1 MIIAILFFSLASAV
15 CIQLFAKSHLL
26 STQTV
31 NQNHAV
37 IQAQNLAESYL
48 ALEGDINAMQDLFS
62 PSEQIS
68 DDTLRL
74 TFDSCWNLC
83 SAENGG
89 SYQAELVHT
98 PAEGTG
104 IMEAQI
110 TVYDLSAPEMPI
122 YTISVMHHTAERGGT
137 MSNSSK
143 KKQFGMNIGSA
154 SILLVFVI
162 LCLVSFAVL
171 SIVSANADSRLSTR
185 VLERTTAYYDACNQ
199 AEQSLAGMDNTLR
212 RVYEASD
219 SEDAYYGSVG
229 HGKSYV
235 IPISDLQSLQVTI
248 EILYP
253 LSADDTFYRI
263 TAWQVLNTEDLQ

>member
-1 MIIAILFFSLASAV
+1 
-15 CIQLFAKSHLL
+15 
-26 STQTV
+26 
-31 NQNHAV
+31 
-37 IQAQNLAESYL
+37 
-48 ALEGDINAMQDLFS
+48 
-62 PSEQIS
+62 
-68 DDTLRL
+68 
-74 TFDSCWNLC
+74 
-83 SAENGG
+83 
-89 SYQAELVHT
+89 
-98 PAEGTG
+98 
-104 IMEAQI
+104 
-110 TVYDLSAPEMPI
+110 
-122 YTISVMHHTAERGGT
+122 

-143 KKQFGMNIGSA
+143 KRQFGMNIGSA

-263 TAWQVLNTEDLQ
+263 TAWQILNTEDLQ

>member
-1 MIIAILFFSLASAV
+1 
-15 CIQLFAKSHLL
+15 
-26 STQTV
+26 
-31 NQNHAV
+31 
-37 IQAQNLAESYL
+37 
-48 ALEGDINAMQDLFS
+48 
-62 PSEQIS
+62 
-68 DDTLRL
+68 
-74 TFDSCWNLC
+74 
-83 SAENGG
+83 
-89 SYQAELVHT
+89 
-98 PAEGTG
+98 
-104 IMEAQI
+104 
-110 TVYDLSAPEMPI
+110 
-122 YTISVMHHTAERGGT
+122 

-185 VLERTTAYYDACNQ
+185 VLERTTAYYAACNQ
-199 AEQSLAGMDNTLR
+199 AEHSLAGMDNTLR

>member
-1 MIIAILFFSLASAV
+1 
-15 CIQLFAKSHLL
+15 
-26 STQTV
+26 
-31 NQNHAV
+31 
-37 IQAQNLAESYL
+37 
-48 ALEGDINAMQDLFS
+48 
-62 PSEQIS
+62 
-68 DDTLRL
+68 
-74 TFDSCWNLC
+74 
-83 SAENGG
+83 
-89 SYQAELVHT
+89 
-98 PAEGTG
+98 
-104 IMEAQI
+104 
-110 TVYDLSAPEMPI
+110 
-122 YTISVMHHTAERGGT
+122 
-137 MSNSSK
+137 
-143 KKQFGMNIGSA
+143 MNIGSA

-185 VLERTTAYYDACNQ
+185 VLERTTACNQ

>member
-1 MIIAILFFSLASAV
+1 
-15 CIQLFAKSHLL
+15 
-26 STQTV
+26 
-31 NQNHAV
+31 
-37 IQAQNLAESYL
+37 
-48 ALEGDINAMQDLFS
+48 
-62 PSEQIS
+62 
-68 DDTLRL
+68 
-74 TFDSCWNLC
+74 
-83 SAENGG
+83 
-89 SYQAELVHT
+89 
-98 PAEGTG
+98 
-104 IMEAQI
+104 
-110 TVYDLSAPEMPI
+110 
-122 YTISVMHHTAERGGT
+122 
-137 MSNSSK
+137 
-143 KKQFGMNIGSA
+143 MNIGSA

-185 VLERTTAYYDACNQ
+185 VLERTTAYY
-199 AEQSLAGMDNTLR
+199 TLR

-253 LSADDTFYRI
+253 LSADDTFYQI

>member
-1 MIIAILFFSLASAV
+1 
-15 CIQLFAKSHLL
+15 
-26 STQTV
+26 
-31 NQNHAV
+31 
-37 IQAQNLAESYL
+37 
-48 ALEGDINAMQDLFS
+48 
-62 PSEQIS
+62 
-68 DDTLRL
+68 
-74 TFDSCWNLC
+74 
-83 SAENGG
+83 
-89 SYQAELVHT
+89 
-98 PAEGTG
+98 
-104 IMEAQI
+104 
-110 TVYDLSAPEMPI
+110 
-122 YTISVMHHTAERGGT
+122 

-154 SILLVFVI
+154 SILLVDVN
-162 LCLVSFAVL
+162 LRLVSFAVL

-212 RVYEASD
+212 RVYEASY